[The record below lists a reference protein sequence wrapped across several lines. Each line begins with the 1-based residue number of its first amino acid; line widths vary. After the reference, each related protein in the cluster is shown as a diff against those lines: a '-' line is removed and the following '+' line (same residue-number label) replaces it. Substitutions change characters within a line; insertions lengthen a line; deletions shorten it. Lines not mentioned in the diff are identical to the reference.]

1 MRAIAPLLVGVA
13 PFGLILGVAAAASR
27 IGAGLGWATSPIIFG
42 GSAQLVTIELS
53 DAGAAAAVVVATA
66 LVVNA
71 RHLMYSA
78 ALADDFR
85 DFSPVWRYTLPYL
98 MTDQAFA
105 VSITRYADVDD
116 AGYKRWFF
124 LGAGLAL
131 WLPWQVTTAIGAVL
145 GAQIP
150 TSWSLDFTIPLVFL
164 VLMILAIRDRPG
176 VIAAVVGGVA
186 AVAGRTIPYKLGLMI
201 ATALG
206 VAAGVIAEKTRR

>member
-1 MRAIAPLLVGVA
+1 VRAIAPLLVGVA